1 MQRDRVIRNIS
12 VGAIAAVAM
21 ALVVTFFLVG
31 FQRKMMNLLSEMS
44 LQNIA
49 ETQELY
55 AETLRNKIKDQFK
68 ILESQ
73 TEYFLDVDLND
84 SEAVRRR
91 AKSLISTG
99 QFLRIAVV
107 NEDGVAIDYN
117 GRSLPNMKNKDYFS
131 DALLTNFRQVSNQI
145 ELDERLNPCLI
156 LTVPFTTNQGQKG
169 AVAGFFSYGILQQIF
184 SLPIFSGQS
193 YFYLVAKNGNI
204 LLYNKEKGK
213 AIYNIDVCSYI
224 ERAAGMFNADL
235 PEMKADI
242 EKSRSGCI
250 TVNGG
255 EGKKLFSYAPL
266 KINEWTLITVLP
278 YTYIVNQQ
286 RQISALVY
294 ILLASVA
301 VTIIIFF
308 FIIYMIAK
316 SSAAIKKDN
325 ERLTIAN
332 NQAQTLIFEYD
343 LHDGRVD
350 FSGDTSFMFGTDRKS
365 YPIEFF
371 RSEYYTRIHPEDGNL
386 YERIRL
392 AMNGGSKNLSAEFRY
407 KGFSGVYFWVK
418 LSGSSVFD
426 EKGNVSKFIGSITN
440 VNSQVLREQELRNIA
455 DSDRLSSLLNK
466 SAFERRSREYL
477 ARDGKER
484 ISALIIIDL
493 DNFKEV
499 NDNLGHMTGDL
510 AIQDAAKKISLIFS
524 EKDFLGRFG
533 GDEFCVLMRFD
544 EGLSEEIALKIINSK
559 ASDLTR
565 SLKEDYFN
573 DEHSVS
579 VSASVGISI
588 FPYDGKGYEEL
599 FQIADQALY
608 DVKQHGKD
616 GFKIAG
622 MP

>member
-255 EGKKLFSYAPL
+255 EGKNFFL
-266 KINEWTLITVLP
+266 TL
-278 YTYIVNQQ
+278 
-286 RQISALVY
+286 R
-294 ILLASVA
+294 
-301 VTIIIFF
+301 
-308 FIIYMIAK
+308 
-316 SSAAIKKDN
+316 
-325 ERLTIAN
+325 
-332 NQAQTLIFEYD
+332 
-343 LHDGRVD
+343 
-350 FSGDTSFMFGTDRKS
+350 
-365 YPIEFF
+365 
-371 RSEYYTRIHPEDGNL
+371 
-386 YERIRL
+386 
-392 AMNGGSKNLSAEFRY
+392 
-407 KGFSGVYFWVK
+407 
-418 LSGSSVFD
+418 
-426 EKGNVSKFIGSITN
+426 
-440 VNSQVLREQELRNIA
+440 
-455 DSDRLSSLLNK
+455 
-466 SAFERRSREYL
+466 
-477 ARDGKER
+477 
-484 ISALIIIDL
+484 
-493 DNFKEV
+493 
-499 NDNLGHMTGDL
+499 
-510 AIQDAAKKISLIFS
+510 
-524 EKDFLGRFG
+524 
-533 GDEFCVLMRFD
+533 
-544 EGLSEEIALKIINSK
+544 
-559 ASDLTR
+559 
-565 SLKEDYFN
+565 
-573 DEHSVS
+573 
-579 VSASVGISI
+579 
-588 FPYDGKGYEEL
+588 
-599 FQIADQALY
+599 
-608 DVKQHGKD
+608 
-616 GFKIAG
+616 
-622 MP
+622 